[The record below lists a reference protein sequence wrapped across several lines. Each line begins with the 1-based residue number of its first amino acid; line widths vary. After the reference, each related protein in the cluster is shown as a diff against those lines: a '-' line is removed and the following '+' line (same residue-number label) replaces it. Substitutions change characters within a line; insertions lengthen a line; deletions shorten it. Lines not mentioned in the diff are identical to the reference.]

1 MSTGV
6 KNEQIIK
13 ISLDDIQ
20 NLKYRNPIE
29 LDKYLRDHIED
40 SNLQYYIFIDEIQ
53 FVKEIKNP
61 FFEEDDSKIT
71 FVDVLIG
78 LMKIQNLD
86 IYVTGSNS
94 KKLSKDV
101 LTQFR
106 DRGDEIKV
114 YPFSFSEFY
123 SCYEGEKNNAFSDYC
138 IYGGM
143 PRSVVELKS
152 HNQKKWIFKRYFWN
166 HLS

>member
-40 SNLQYYIFIDEIQ
+40 NNLQYYIFIDEIQ

-78 LMKIQNLD
+78 LMKIQNVD

-94 KKLSKDV
+94 KMLSKDV

-114 YPFSFSEFY
+114 YPFSFSEF
-123 SCYEGEKNNAFSDYC
+123 
-138 IYGGM
+138 
-143 PRSVVELKS
+143 
-152 HNQKKWIFKRYFWN
+152 
-166 HLS
+166 